1 MCGYRSFSRGNT
13 TTAMRQM
20 PADAVSDARNDCTER
35 LWSRWARPASW
46 PRVRFHSDASMS
58 QSGPRAS
65 RAPGR
70 EGVFGRVGLY
80 PRVRS
85 TMTSASYEVQVDV
98 ELASIIPPTPSIRCY
113 L

>member
-58 QSGPRAS
+58 QSGPRAP
-65 RAPGR
+65 RTPRR
-70 EGVFGRVGLY
+70 EGGFGRGDLY
-80 PRVRS
+80 PGER
-85 TMTSASYEVQVDV
+85 SASSTSDEVQVDV
-98 ELASIIPPTPSIRCY
+98 EVASARPPAPSIRCD